1 MLIYNSILKMNVFQ
15 AGDSKSNSAI
25 QEGVPGSGKEYRQG
39 QYVFQNK
46 RDPMADYQ
54 QTAGFRNGVNPELIQ
69 SKVKD
74 KKMVFIEP
82 LNKIEQ
88 ENWLDKM
95 IADILSLNKK
105 EFADILPSEIEYL
118 LNLIIPELEKEPIIA
133 EVEAPIVISGD
144 IHGQLQDLIRFF
156 NQIGPP
162 PHKKYLFQGD
172 YVDRNQNDVEV
183 ITLLMSYKLRYPG
196 YITMLRG
203 NHECRLVN

>member
-1 MLIYNSILKMNVFQ
+1 
-15 AGDSKSNSAI
+15 
-25 QEGVPGSGKEYRQG
+25 
-39 QYVFQNK
+39 
-46 RDPMADYQ
+46 
-54 QTAGFRNGVNPELIQ
+54 VNPELIQ

-105 EFADILPSEIEYL
+105 EFADILPTEIEYL

-144 IHGQLQDLIRFF
+144 IHG
-156 NQIGPP
+156 
-162 PHKKYLFQGD
+162 
-172 YVDRNQNDVEV
+172 
-183 ITLLMSYKLRYPG
+183 
-196 YITMLRG
+196 
-203 NHECRLVN
+203 